1 MANRYNCD
9 VPRVLVTGSVG
20 FLGLRLCE
28 RPCEGRQRSR
38 VWSTGHSV
46 RKQASMIITQ

>member
-28 RPCEGRQRSR
+28 RLVKAGSEAVFGRQATPF
-38 VWSTGHSV
+38 VN
-46 RKQASMIITQ
+46 KLL

>member
-28 RPCEGRQRSR
+28 RLVKAGKRSR

-46 RKQASMIITQ
+46 VNKLL